1 MPQHHMNDDVRR
13 TLRHMG
19 ATADADH
26 RAMATAMQAMFE
38 SSATAQQRRHA
49 LLGRRSFLQIG
60 GFSVATAA
68 VLAACGGNDGG
79 GLARVG
85 NAPTTVPLPDPIIN
99 DGVLLRTASSLEHS
113 AIAVYDL
120 VIGNADLLDPSLDD
134 VAKRFRDD
142 HAGHAA
148 LFEKL
153 TAQIGAEPWT
163 CSNPRIDEFV
173 VGPVLKAITGA
184 PATED
189 AAAVTATDDAK
200 RDVLHFAHGLESLA
214 GATYQALVPLLSEPS
229 MRKESITIGTHEVR
243 HAALLALVITGRPD
257 GYVPPVEAPVDPP
270 EFPIAYVIPS
280 AFGSLG
286 AQQVV
291 LGAPNE
297 SGVRTTFSLDTPSLN
312 SFVYDYMTPNC

>member
-1 MPQHHMNDDVRR
+1 MNDDVRR
-13 TLRHMG
+13 TLRQMG
-19 ATADADH
+19 ATADAEH
-26 RAMATAMQAMFE
+26 RAMATAMNAMFE
-38 SSATAQQRRHA
+38 SSTTAQQRRHA

-68 VLAACGGNDGG
+68 VLAACGGNDGA

-85 NAPTTVPLPDPIIN
+85 NAPTTVPLPDPIVN

-134 VAKRFRDD
+134 IARRFRDD
-142 HAGHAA
+142 HVGHAA

-153 TAQIGAEPWT
+153 TADIGAEPWT
-163 CSNPRIDEFV
+163 CSNPRIDEFLV
-173 VGPVLKAITGA
+173 APILKAITGA

-189 AAAVTATDDAK
+189 AAEVPATDDAK

-214 GATYQALVPLLSEPS
+214 GATYQALVPLLSVAS
-229 MRKESITIGTHEVR
+229 LRQESVVIGTHEVR

-257 GYVPPVEAPVDPP
+257 GYVPPVEAPIDPP
-270 EFPIAYVIPS
+270 EFPVVYAIPS
-280 AFGSLG
+280 TFGRLG
-286 AQQVV
+286 AQQIVI
-291 LGAPNE
+291 GAPNE
-297 SGVRTTFSLDTPSLN
+297 SGVRAAFNLDTPSLN
-312 SFVYDYMTPNC
+312 TFVYDYMTPSC

>member
-1 MPQHHMNDDVRR
+1 MNDEVRLN
-13 TLRHMG
+13 LRHMG
-19 ATADADH
+19 ATANAEH
-26 RAMATAMQAMFE
+26 RAMATTMQALFE

-49 LLGRRSFLQIG
+49 VLGRRSFLQIG

-85 NAPTTVPLPDPIIN
+85 NAPTVPLPDPIIN

-153 TAQIGAEPWT
+153 TSQIGAQPWT

-184 PATED
+184 AATED
-189 AAAVTATDDAK
+189 AAAVAATDDPK
-200 RDVLHFAHGLESLA
+200 RDVLYFAHGLESLA
-214 GATYQALVPLLSEPS
+214 GATYQALVPLLSDPA

-257 GYVPPVEAPVDPP
+257 GYVPPVETPVDPP
-270 EFPIAYVIPS
+270 EFPAVYAVPS
-280 AFGSLG
+280 TYGSLG

-297 SGVRTTFSLDTPSLN
+297 SGVRTTFNLDTPSLN
-312 SFVYDYMTPNC
+312 TFVYDYMTPSC